1 MWVHE
6 NYLSELTRWTAPM
19 TNNQLKKI
27 SRRTALAA
35 GLAATVAA
43 CSGGGSDTIPLTDG
57 GFDTPTPEG
66 DAPAPSGDAVDFGF
80 ESFDGEQVVFS
91 EFSDRPVVLNFF
103 ASWCATC
110 IAELPDFE
118 TVSNQLDAEVD
129 FLGLATS
136 DRAELSDELVE
147 ATGVTFDVGRDP
159 TGEIF
164 RIFGGL
170 GMPTTVFINA
180 DGTVA
185 NVHTGVLN
193 VESLTQTINEELL

>member
-1 MWVHE
+1 MDTMME
-6 NYLSELTRWTAPM
+6 TSQTKRFA
-19 TNNQLKKI
+19 KF
-27 SRRTALAA
+27 TALFIGIAMIA
-35 GLAATVAA
+35 VA
-43 CSGGGSDTIPLTDG
+43 CGGGDTINLSNDG
-57 GFDTPTPEG
+57 LS
-66 DAPAPSGDAVDFGF
+66 APAPNGEVAEPDDGSVDFSF
-80 ESFDGEQVVFS
+80 ESFEGEQIVFS
-91 EFSDRPVVLNFF
+91 EFSDQPVVLNFF

-118 TVSNQLDAEVD
+118 TVSNNLDSDVE
-129 FLGLATS
+129 FLGLATT
-136 DRAELSDELVE
+136 DRAEASDELIE

-164 RIFGGL
+164 NIFQGL

-193 VESLTQTINEELL
+193 VDALTDIINEELL

>member
-1 MWVHE
+1 MMDT
-6 NYLSELTRWTAPM
+6 NQTTRFAK
-19 TNNQLKKI
+19 L
-27 SRRTALAA
+27 TALFV
-35 GLAATVAA
+35 GLAMVAVA
-43 CSGGGSDTIPLTDG
+43 CSGGDDTLNLTDG
-57 GFDTPTPEG
+57 GLAAPTPDVEVESDG
-66 DAPAPSGDAVDFGF
+66 ETVDFSF
-80 ESFDGEQVVFS
+80 ESFEGEQIVFS
-91 EFSDRPVVLNFF
+91 EFSDQPVVLNFF

-118 TVSNQLDAEVD
+118 TVSNNLDSDVE
-129 FLGLATS
+129 FLGLATT
-136 DRAELSDELVE
+136 DRAEASNELIE

-164 RIFGGL
+164 SIFQGL

-193 VESLTQTINEELL
+193 AEALTDIINDELL